1 MRFDDLL
8 AFITERMRMSHI
20 YQPLL
25 IRALVEAGGAAT
37 LRQLAHAFL
46 AQDESQLRFYER
58 RIKEMPLRVLTK
70 HGIVRHDGQLVSLV
84 VPDLSYV
91 QRAQL
96 KRACEQRLQE
106 FIEKRNLALWDYR
119 LLELDPIPDDLR
131 YQALRASGGRCALC
145 GCTKDERPLD
155 VDHIIPRSRGG
166 IHELANLQVLCAKCN
181 RTKGNKD
188 TTDFRGGPTPARDPG
203 CVFCA
208 DKVISQAVEA
218 YGTVFALQDAHP
230 VTPGHHL
237 ILPRRHAVDYFAMTD
252 QERQDAQDLL
262 RVLRNRL
269 AESDRTIQGF
279 NVGMNCGE
287 PAGQTVMHAHIHLIP
302 RRRGD
307 TPKPRGGVRGVV
319 PARMD
324 YR

>member
-8 AFITERMRMSHI
+8 AFVTERMRMSHI

-25 IRALVEAGGAAT
+25 IRALADAGGAAT

-46 AQDESQLRFYER
+46 VQDESQLRFYEK
-58 RIKEMPLRVLTK
+58 RIKEMPLRVLAK
-70 HGIVRHDGQLVSLV
+70 HGVIRHDGPLVALAV
-84 VPDLSYV
+84 ADLSYV

-106 FIEKRNLALWDYR
+106 FIEKRNRALWDYC
-119 LLELDPIPDDLR
+119 LLEFDPLPDDLR
-131 YQALRASGGRCALC
+131 YQALKASGGRCALC
-145 GCTKDERPLD
+145 GIAKDERPLD
-155 VDHIIPRSRGG
+155 VDHIVPRSRGG
-166 IHELANLQVLCAKCN
+166 KHELANLQVLCAKCH

-188 TTDFRGGPTPARDPG
+188 TTDFRSGPPPDRDPA
-203 CVFCA
+203 CVFCT
-208 DKVISQAVEA
+208 DKVITQAVETH
-218 YGTVFALQDAHP
+218 GTVFALQDGQP

-237 ILPRRHAVDYFAMTD
+237 ILPRRHAVDYFAMTE
-252 QERQDAQDLL
+252 QERQDAQALL

-269 AESDRTIQGF
+269 TEWDRTIRGF

-302 RRRGD
+302 RRQGD
-307 TPKPRGGVRGVV
+307 AANPRGGVRGVI
-319 PARMD
+319 PRQMS
-324 YR
+324 Y